1 MIGNEK
7 EVKPITSIM
16 KKMDFLAKL
25 NAWIDVLMP
34 HFIVGHFRPQI
45 VTLVWF
51 MVKISFIL
59 RRCFIMRINL
69 GKRLIRN

>member
-1 MIGNEK
+1 MIGNEN

-16 KKMDFLAKL
+16 KKWILAKL

-34 HFIVGHFRPQI
+34 HFIVGHFRSQI

-59 RRCFIMRINL
+59 RRCFITRINL
-69 GKRLIRN
+69 GKRLMRN